1 MIREKIL
8 SIVGLLVVALILVV
22 AFRAYLHPD
31 FVINLGNLLW
41 FCM

>member
-1 MIREKIL
+1 MTRERIL
-8 SIVGLLVVALILVV
+8 SLVGLLVVAVILTV